1 MDGVQL
7 TASRL
12 EPLPAQH
19 YLPIWKMRYSRE
31 KKRGGRGVRIMEFPG
46 VGKEIASMWNF
57 QGLIKYKVEFPSKS
71 DQEKLMK
78 NFHGFLALEFP
89 SDLTQFGATSRGG
102 ALFCLVFPGVKLKVK
117 DWQIPQGFS
126 KKNVLDP
133 VWFFSG

>member
-12 EPLPAQH
+12 EPLRAQH
-19 YLPIWKMRYSRE
+19 YLPIWKMHYSRE

-78 NFHGFLALEFP
+78 NFHGFLVLEFP

>member
-1 MDGVQL
+1 
-7 TASRL
+7 
-12 EPLPAQH
+12 
-19 YLPIWKMRYSRE
+19 MRYSRE

-57 QGLIKYKVEFPSKS
+57 QGLIKYKVDFPSKS

>member
-12 EPLPAQH
+12 EPLRAHH